1 MGHLLVR
8 FALSEASGR
17 HPGEIV
23 IERGPTGKPYSPN
36 LGIQWS
42 LSHTNGAAAVCISSA
57 PVGVDAERIGPVRQR
72 VLRRVLSP
80 REQAYVL
87 SRPEGQ
93 EARFFEVWTRKEAA
107 VKRDG
112 RGLSINLHSVDT
124 FSDDFGLFTTLQEG
138 DFIVS
143 VCGAAPLEE
152 RNILRLEEDA
162 LVRYFQGQPFS
173 IP

>member
-1 MGHLLVR
+1 
-8 FALSEASGR
+8 
-17 HPGEIV
+17 
-23 IERGPTGKPYSPN
+23 
-36 LGIQWS
+36 
-42 LSHTNGAAAVCISSA
+42 
-57 PVGVDAERIGPVRQR
+57 
-72 VLRRVLSP
+72 
-80 REQAYVL
+80 L